1 MFKFL
6 RNPIENICNAA
17 WFVRAFARARWGY
30 RFKSRAVLLNHQHV
44 RLRKHR
50 LEWWSRSPFYQPY
63 IHTPHAVPMMNK
75 ARMMAHFDA
84 LNTVGLTAK
93 ACYEWAANAERSRD
107 FSKTLRGVSV
117 GMSSGTSAV
126 RGIFLASPS
135 EKARWAG
142 HILAALL
149 PWPFFKRQRV
159 ALFLR
164 ANSGL
169 YESLGKSRWIQ
180 FAFFDLSRPFEVLA
194 QELHA
199 FSPSILVAP
208 SQCLSMLTDAQTRWP
223 IAPQKVISVA
233 ETLPDDVRAKVRDA
247 WHVRVDEIY
256 QATEGFLATTCW
268 AGRLH
273 LNETLV
279 HFEFEV
285 LNAELRRVV
294 PIISDFSRTSQIMMR
309 YRLDDVLILSK
320 DTHCQCGQHTQLIDK
335 IEGRCDDVIRLPSID
350 NGLATVFPDFIARG
364 LLFIEGIEDFLV
376 VQTNPHTLHVTF
388 VGAQISNTHIKQ
400 ALTQV
405 WRLCGVD
412 GKQVVLEINQSRLIA
427 HNLMYKRRRVIGLNS
442 DLNSETFAQP
452 LKQTE

>member
-1 MFKFL
+1 M
-6 RNPIENICNAA
+6 RNLIQTMYNAA
-17 WFVRAFARARWGY
+17 WFVHAFVRARWGY
-30 RFKSRAVLLNHQHV
+30 RFKSRAALLNHQHA
-44 RLRKHR
+44 RLRQHR
-50 LEWWSRSPFYQPY
+50 LEWWPRSPFYQPY

-93 ACYEWAANAERSRD
+93 ACDAWAADAGRNRD
-107 FSKTLRGVSV
+107 FSKTLHGVSV

-142 HILAALL
+142 HILATLL
-149 PWPFFKRQRV
+149 PRPFFKRQRV

-180 FAFFDLSRPFEVLA
+180 FAFFDLSRPFDVLA

-208 SQCLSMLTDAQTRWP
+208 AQCLSMLADAQTRWP
-223 IAPQKVISVA
+223 ITPQKVISVA
-233 ETLPDDVRAKVRDA
+233 ETLPDDVRTKVRHA
-247 WHVRVDEIY
+247 WHMRVDEIY

-285 LNAELRRVV
+285 LNADLGRVV

-309 YRLDDVLILSK
+309 YRLDDVLVLSK
-320 DTHCQCGQHTQLIDK
+320 DTHCPCGQHTQLIDK

-412 GKQVVLEINQSRLIA
+412 GKQVLLEINQSRLIA
-427 HNLMYKRRRVIGLNS
+427 HNLMYKRRRVIGLKSDSNS
-442 DLNSETFAQP
+442 GLNSV
-452 LKQTE
+452 L